1 MAIAFNVAALP
12 ETASDRPS
20 LKPTS
25 TVLSLAPISGL
36 GDRPMSRAS
45 HIISLLSSLTDDQI
59 VTLAPVDRRLLQDQL
74 ERVHR
79 MVAGARIISDARKAT
94 AREGEPKRSTAAFL
108 DELRDGQGR
117 E

>member
-1 MAIAFNVAALP
+1 MAIAIKVAALP
-12 ETASDRPS
+12 EPASDRSS
-20 LKPTS
+20 LQPMS
-25 TVLSLAPISGL
+25 TILSLAPIAGL
-36 GDRPMSRAS
+36 GDRRMSRAS
-45 HIISLLSSLTDDQI
+45 NIISLLSSLTDDQV

-94 AREGEPKRSTAAFL
+94 SGEGEPKRSTAAFL